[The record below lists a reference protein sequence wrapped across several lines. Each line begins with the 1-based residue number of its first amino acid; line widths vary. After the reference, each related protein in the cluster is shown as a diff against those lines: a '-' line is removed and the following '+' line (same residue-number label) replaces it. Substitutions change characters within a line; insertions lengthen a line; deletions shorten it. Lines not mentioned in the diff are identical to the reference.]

1 MLTGVAQ
8 RSGSGRRARASKAP
22 VRAEAEVRWLDAD
35 ERRAWLAYI
44 GATTLLDD
52 FLDQQLRRD
61 AGITHADY
69 FLLAYLSSLPDR
81 ALGMT
86 RLAEALR
93 FTRSRLTR
101 AICRLEQVGYVERR
115 GHPTDRRGQLAVLT
129 DQGLALLTRAAPG
142 HVEAVR
148 HAVFD
153 ALTPAQV
160 QQLAEITE
168 TILAQL
174 TTLGPEAAYPAD
186 LPWRRR

>member
-1 MLTGVAQ
+1 MLVGMPET
-8 RSGSGRRARASKAP
+8 
-22 VRAEAEVRWLDAD
+22 RWLNPD
-35 ERRAWLAYI
+35 EMRAWLAYV

-86 RLAEALR
+86 QLAEALR

-101 AICRLEQVGYVERR
+101 AICRLEQSGYVERR
-115 GHPTDRRGQLAVLT
+115 DHPTDRRGQLAVLT
-129 DQGLALLTRAAPG
+129 EQGFALLTRAAPG

-148 HAVFD
+148 RAVFD

-160 QQLAEITE
+160 HHLAEINE
-168 TILAQL
+168 AILDQL
-174 TTLGPEAAYPAD
+174 TGLDREPAYPAD
-186 LPWRRR
+186 LPWRR